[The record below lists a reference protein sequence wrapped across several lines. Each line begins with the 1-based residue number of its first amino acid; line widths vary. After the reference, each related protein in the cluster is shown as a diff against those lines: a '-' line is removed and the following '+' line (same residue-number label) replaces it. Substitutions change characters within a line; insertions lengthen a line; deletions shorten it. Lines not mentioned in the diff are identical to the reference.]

1 MYDRQIMELGQKLQ
15 DREDDLNQL
24 EEILEDKDKY
34 IDELRR
40 DVEY

>member
-1 MYDRQIMELGQKLQ
+1 MELGQKLQ